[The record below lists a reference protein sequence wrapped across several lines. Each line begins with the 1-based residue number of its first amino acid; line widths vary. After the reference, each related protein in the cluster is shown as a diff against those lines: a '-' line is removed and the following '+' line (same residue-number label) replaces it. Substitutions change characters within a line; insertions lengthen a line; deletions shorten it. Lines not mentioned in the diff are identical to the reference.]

1 MSDFKNYLNLLAAG
15 SQASADRLAPGK
27 SLYCV
32 CIRENEGAN
41 SPSIRVWIDPAV
53 AICQLQ
59 AQARERERAADGL
72 YEPAALLMDDDS

>member
-15 SQASADRLAPGK
+15 SQASADRPAPRK
-27 SLYCV
+27 SLYCIR
-32 CIRENEGAN
+32 IRENEGEN

-59 AQARERERAADGL
+59 AQARERERATDSL
-72 YEPAALLMDDDS
+72 YEPVALSVEDDS